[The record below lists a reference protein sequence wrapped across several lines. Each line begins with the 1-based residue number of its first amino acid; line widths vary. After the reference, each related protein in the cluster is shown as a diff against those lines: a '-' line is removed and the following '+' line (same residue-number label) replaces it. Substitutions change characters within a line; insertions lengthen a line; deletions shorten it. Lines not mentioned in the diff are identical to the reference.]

1 MEHMF
6 NFLKKKKKKAL
17 AKNDRKKSCQTSH
30 FLLYNQMVMNHV
42 KIPSTSMNK
51 YFMLFTNEEY
61 VSDSING

>member
-6 NFLKKKKKKAL
+6 NFFRKKKKHWP
-17 AKNDRKKSCQTSH
+17 KNDRKKICQTSH

-61 VSDSING
+61 IGDSING